1 MNPCVHC
8 GEAKTGLSTTK
19 CDGCGGVI
27 HHACVGLSES
37 DTVKTRAK
45 SRAIKVVCPKC
56 NINLTQCAGLKD
68 LMQTMIDTLK
78 TEFLNAI
85 EQLKTQFEQ
94 KLNESLSN
102 KSNIPDDLDSETIID
117 ELADRQSR
125 AGNIIIYN
133 LPESGN
139 GASSQNDDLD
149 GVKTI
154 LNGLEIADKDKIH
167 TLRLGRRGANS
178 RPLKIFLGSRS
189 NALLVLKNKTY
200 ISEKNSGIKI
210 TNDETPMQREYK
222 AKLRA
227 ELEQRKTAGEE
238 NLTIRYVKGKPKIVP
253 LSPLYKKQTKN

>member
-19 CDGCGGVI
+19 CDGCGSVI
-27 HHACVGLSES
+27 HLACVGLSES
-37 DTVKTRAK
+37 DTVKTRVK
-45 SRAIKVVCPKC
+45 SRSIKMVCPKC

-85 EQLKTQFEQ
+85 EL

-102 KSNIPDDLDSETIID
+102 KSNIPDDRDSKTIID

-139 GASSQNDDLD
+139 GISSQNDDLD

-154 LNGLEIADKDKIH
+154 LNGLEVADKDKIH
-167 TLRLGRRGANS
+167 TNVASWPPRCE
-178 RPLKIFLGSRS
+178 F
-189 NALLVLKNKTY
+189 
-200 ISEKNSGIKI
+200 
-210 TNDETPMQREYK
+210 
-222 AKLRA
+222 
-227 ELEQRKTAGEE
+227 
-238 NLTIRYVKGKPKIVP
+238 
-253 LSPLYKKQTKN
+253 